1 MHQGRAKLVKHYQ
14 QEYELR
20 RQQMDEERLKRERNQ
35 MKEQEARQQW
45 LLSAFDIFIIKFGI
59 IDVT

>member
-1 MHQGRAKLVKHYQ
+1 
-14 QEYELR
+14 
-20 RQQMDEERLKRERNQ
+20 MDEERLKRERNQ